1 MKIKEQKAQIFLF
14 KEEILIILYINPK
27 EVFNKYKFFLFNLKY
42 SMCILQFVF

>member
-27 EVFNKYKFFLFNLKY
+27 KFSININSFYL
-42 SMCILQFVF
+42 I